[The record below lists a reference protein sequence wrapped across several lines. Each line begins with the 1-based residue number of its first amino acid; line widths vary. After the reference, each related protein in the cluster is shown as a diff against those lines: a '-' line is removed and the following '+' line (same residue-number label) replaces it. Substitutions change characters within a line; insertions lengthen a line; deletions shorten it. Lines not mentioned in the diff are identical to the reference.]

1 MWCWSRFKGY
11 DMQTTNLDLVDTGE
25 IARML
30 GVTRAHVTNRL
41 SKRPDWPKPAVDL
54 SQRLRRWRREDVL
67 RLVVGR

>member
-1 MWCWSRFKGY
+1 MSK
-11 DMQTTNLDLVDTGE
+11 QQNADLVDTGD

-67 RLVVGR
+67 KLVLVVRK